1 MPFTFSQLVVWLV
14 VGVLA
19 GSLVSLIVTGSREGL
34 GRWTGLGIGLIGALI
49 GGALFRF
56 FNILPGL
63 ESLSISLRDVVAAFI
78 GALIF
83 LAILWL
89 VKEEPGLSAL
99 VKAGRPRGAELH
111 PRALVIRRGRT
122 L

>member
-1 MPFTFSQLVVWLV
+1 MPFTLSQLVVWLV

-19 GSLVSLIVTGSREGL
+19 GSLVSLVLTGSRKGL
-34 GRWTGLGIGLIGALI
+34 GQWTGLGIGLIGALI

-56 FNILPGL
+56 FNILPAL

-83 LAILWL
+83 LGILWL
-89 VKEEPGLSAL
+89 VKKNQA
-99 VKAGRPRGAELH
+99 
-111 PRALVIRRGRT
+111 
-122 L
+122 

>member
-49 GGALFRF
+49 GGALFRL

-89 VKEEPGLSAL
+89 VKKNQA
-99 VKAGRPRGAELH
+99 
-111 PRALVIRRGRT
+111 
-122 L
+122 

>member
-89 VKEEPGLSAL
+89 VKKNQA
-99 VKAGRPRGAELH
+99 
-111 PRALVIRRGRT
+111 
-122 L
+122 

>member
-19 GSLVSLIVTGSREGL
+19 GSLVSLVLTGSREGL

-56 FNILPGL
+56 FNIWPGL

-83 LAILWL
+83 LGILWL
-89 VKEEPGLSAL
+89 VKKNQA
-99 VKAGRPRGAELH
+99 
-111 PRALVIRRGRT
+111 
-122 L
+122 